1 MKKETKKKSVITV
14 LLLLLGV
21 GAQFLQNASVYLS
34 EPLVCAVLLVATL
47 SCGYLWGG
55 CLALLLPLTGWL
67 ISNNAAV
74 SKTPL
79 VIPCLMLA
87 NVLFISL
94 AWLSIGWLGEKMPK
108 TERTPLS
115 DDRFRLVFII
125 GISAAALW
133 AGLTTA
139 FISALSD
146 LLQMESVSP
155 LLIVSLI
162 AISGT
167 LAMFIA
173 LWALVCRFPKSWPL
187 IAGGVLASA
196 AKFLVLWLLVSRT
209 VLPANEAFVG
219 TAELAF
225 AQTNYG
231 VPQLFTALAGSA
243 LAFLLYKPLKK
254 SLNKEQKK

>member
-1 MKKETKKKSVITV
+1 MKKQTKKKLVSTI
-14 LLLLLGV
+14 LLFLLGIGV
-21 GAQFLQNASVYLS
+21 QFLENASVYLS
-34 EPLVCAVLLVATL
+34 EPLVCAVLLLATL
-47 SCGYLWGG
+47 ACGYLWGG

-67 ISNNAAV
+67 ISKNEAI
-74 SKTPL
+74 SQTPL

-94 AWLSIGWLGEKMPK
+94 AWLAISWLGEKIPRS
-108 TERTPLS
+108 EPTPLS
-115 DDRFRLVFII
+115 SERFRLVLII

-146 LLQMESVSP
+146 LLQMDRVSP
-155 LLIVSLI
+155 LLVVSVI

-173 LWALVCRFPKSWPL
+173 LWALVCKFPKAWPL

-196 AKFLVLWLLVSRT
+196 AKFLVLWLMVAKT
-209 VLPANEAFVG
+209 VLPANETFLG
-219 TAELAF
+219 TSELAF
-225 AQTNYG
+225 AQSSHG

-243 LAFLLYKPLKK
+243 LAFVLYKPLKK
-254 SLNKEQKK
+254 SLNKEQDK